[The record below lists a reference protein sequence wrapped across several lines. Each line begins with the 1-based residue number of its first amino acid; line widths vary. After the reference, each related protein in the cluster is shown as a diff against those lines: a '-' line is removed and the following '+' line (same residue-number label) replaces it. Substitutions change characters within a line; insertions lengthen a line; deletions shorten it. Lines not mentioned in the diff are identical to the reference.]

1 MCLCQKSTITKN
13 NLPKKEGK
21 MLRISRIFMSILLGV
36 FCIAATPV
44 KDVQITGPSN
54 TKSLLVH
61 SSDEDSALI
70 SVLDADNN
78 PIQGLQKDDFSIL
91 KGNRA
96 TKILSATPLSITEQ
110 VPLNVVLVV
119 DNSSSMKTR
128 NAVTPLL
135 NALEEFYKTV
145 RPVDNIHAVVFDDAN
160 TITVGGLTVNA
171 RTFESNNIAKLRSF
185 FNESFKDGLTKKTY
199 LYDSMMAG
207 LDIIRSMPEQ
217 SNKFLLVFTAG
228 KDINSQS
235 GTDAVKDM
243 AKEIMNFSAYAVDF
257 TEELTADFFLK
268 NFAESHSG
276 RIWKAESSAEL
287 TPVFQSFA
295 NSLRYQY
302 VLTYRLLNPPQG
314 MAAMEPATIVIEEV
328 TTIDSSPL
336 LNYVFFEEGQNTI
349 SGDYILLSGTD
360 KAQNFSENNLAG
372 SMDKYR
378 NLLNIIGKRLSDNPD
393 AQISLV
399 GCNSNLG
406 VEKNNITLSQNRAE
420 SVQAYLQ
427 NIWGIDTSRIKIA
440 SRNLPAVPSTSNAPS
455 GIAENRRVE
464 IHSDHASIL
473 DIVET
478 TYIQQMADTRTLK
491 LSPGIQSEAGIASWK
506 VDLKGSDETVID
518 SASGKGNI
526 GSAVTFNLIPAG
538 LSRIASFKTLTAS
551 VEVTDNEGM
560 AFKDENAAI
569 TNVKFIKKEAQS
581 AQKRG
586 QRVLEQYALI
596 LFEYD
601 KADIREHN
609 KAVINRIVAR
619 MNDRP
624 DASVNIVGHTDI
636 IGTENYNMR
645 LSKRRAKAVYD
656 QLVAAGMKS
665 RTKLSYT
672 GVGPHHPLYDNA
684 IPQGRALNRTVIVT
698 LEYDEKG

>member
-1 MCLCQKSTITKN
+1 
-13 NLPKKEGK
+13 
-21 MLRISRIFMSILLGV
+21 
-36 FCIAATPV
+36 
-44 KDVQITGPSN
+44 
-54 TKSLLVH
+54 
-61 SSDEDSALI
+61 
-70 SVLDADNN
+70 
-78 PIQGLQKDDFSIL
+78 
-91 KGNRA
+91 
-96 TKILSATPLSITEQ
+96 
-110 VPLNVVLVV
+110 
-119 DNSSSMKTR
+119 
-128 NAVTPLL
+128 
-135 NALEEFYKTV
+135 
-145 RPVDNIHAVVFDDAN
+145 
-160 TITVGGLTVNA
+160 
-171 RTFESNNIAKLRSF
+171 
-185 FNESFKDGLTKKTY
+185 
-199 LYDSMMAG
+199 
-207 LDIIRSMPEQ
+207 
-217 SNKFLLVFTAG
+217 
-228 KDINSQS
+228 
-235 GTDAVKDM
+235 
-243 AKEIMNFSAYAVDF
+243 
-257 TEELTADFFLK
+257 
-268 NFAESHSG
+268 
-276 RIWKAESSAEL
+276 
-287 TPVFQSFA
+287 
-295 NSLRYQY
+295 
-302 VLTYRLLNPPQG
+302 
-314 MAAMEPATIVIEEV
+314 
-328 TTIDSSPL
+328 
-336 LNYVFFEEGQNTI
+336 
-349 SGDYILLSGTD
+349 
-360 KAQNFSENNLAG
+360 
-372 SMDKYR
+372 
-378 NLLNIIGKRLSDNPD
+378 
-393 AQISLV
+393 
-399 GCNSNLG
+399 
-406 VEKNNITLSQNRAE
+406 
-420 SVQAYLQ
+420 
-427 NIWGIDTSRIKIA
+427 
-440 SRNLPAVPSTSNAPS
+440 
-455 GIAENRRVE
+455 
-464 IHSDHASIL
+464 
-473 DIVET
+473 
-478 TYIQQMADTRTLK
+478 
-491 LSPGIQSEAGIASWK
+491 